1 MLVLM
6 DTNACIYVIKR
17 KVDLEDALERVF
29 EGKVVVGVLSECIL
43 ESKRLGL
50 VEKKAFERFVE
61 AFKPRVVEG
70 GRGSVDGAVLRY
82 ATRSDCVVCTGDADL
97 RRKLKEK
104 GVRVLLFRP
113 SGMLDF
119 A

>member
-17 KVDLEDALERVF
+17 RADLSEALERVF
-29 EGKVVVGVLSECIL
+29 EGKVSLGVLKECVL
-43 ESKRLGL
+43 ESKRLGIA
-50 VEKKAFERFVE
+50 ERRAFERFME
-61 AFKPRVVEG
+61 AFKPRVLEG
-70 GRGSVDGAVLRY
+70 GQRSVDGAVLSY
-82 ATRSDCVVCTGDADL
+82 AVRTDCVVCTGDADL

-104 GVRVLLFRP
+104 GVRVLLFKP
-113 SGMLDF
+113 SGMLEF